1 MFETLSA
8 VIGKVNRKARKPWI
22 MQEMISRIAEQ
33 RKWKN
38 INNGEGRKNSRRLMK
53 ELNSPGQVQEEV
65 S

>member
-1 MFETLSA
+1 VFEILSA

>member
-1 MFETLSA
+1 VFETLSA

-22 MQEMISRIAEQ
+22 MQEMINRIAEQ